1 MTLINHV
8 NGVSTVSMLFDQ
20 VPPSLS
26 AWYADPLDT
35 EVAGD
40 LLARAEAGQQACLR
54 AGESCFRLRILAII
68 CHAWLGS
75 DPEIRYE
82 ALAVLAGD
90 SYERALLE
98 LVQGQLL
105 ASRKLTGTVEHLG
118 SGFRLAVPHL
128 EPGEYFSLL
137 RRHELLGSLLY
148 SAKSSAPQG
157 LASLLNEAA
166 VISKLRSEERMVS
179 TYSHQDTVG

>member
-1 MTLINHV
+1 MILISHV
-8 NGVSTVSMLFDQ
+8 NGVSTVSSLFEQ

-35 EVAGD
+35 GLAGD

-75 DPEIRYE
+75 EPEIPGE
-82 ALAVLAGD
+82 ELAALAGD
-90 SYERALLE
+90 GHESALLD

-105 ASRKLTGTVEHLG
+105 ASRKISGAMEYLHN
-118 SGFRLAVPHL
+118 GFRLAAPHL
-128 EPGEYFSLL
+128 GPREYFGLL
-137 RRHELLGSLLY
+137 YQHELLGNLPY
-148 SAKSSAPQG
+148 SRESSVPQS

-166 VISKLRSEERMVS
+166 VINRLRSEERKFC
-179 TYSHQDTVG
+179 TCSHRDTAG